1 MPPSKAKPARRSQAV
16 PLEKTDMRVLLAVDG
31 SAYTQRTLDFLER
44 NLGVVKQPAAYTVL
58 HVVPK
63 MSPFAINSLEPQ
75 VMKRFYK
82 DQAAV
87 IFRPIRRFFRKLGI
101 KATFV
106 YKIGNPAEAIS
117 ATAESEEFDLV
128 IMGTQGA
135 HALSRLVV
143 GSVVSRVLAECRV
156 PVLLV
161 P

>member
-1 MPPSKAKPARRSQAV
+1 MK
-16 PLEKTDMRVLLAVDG
+16 VLLAVDG

-44 NLGVVKQPAAYTVL
+44 NLRVMKQPASYTVL

-63 MSPFAINSLEPQ
+63 MSPFAINSLEPK

-82 DQAAV
+82 DQATV
-87 IFRPIRRFFRKLGI
+87 IFRPIRRFFRKLGT
-101 KATFV
+101 KVTFV
-106 YKIGNPAEAIS
+106 YKVGNAAEAIS